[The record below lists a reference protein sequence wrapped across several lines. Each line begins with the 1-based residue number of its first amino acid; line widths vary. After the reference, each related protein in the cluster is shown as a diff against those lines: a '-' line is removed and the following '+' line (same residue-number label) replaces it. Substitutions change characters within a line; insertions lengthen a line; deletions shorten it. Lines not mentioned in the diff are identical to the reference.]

1 MLTPHALFCFVPA
14 ACCLAA
20 RWRLVSAPSL
30 PGLLSSADPQA
41 SPAAAAGGPG
51 PASPSDAGPR
61 LLRSLA
67 LGTEVE
73 LALGRSLVAAVSH
86 NMPAAASDAGEPGTE
101 VRLSL
106 AVSRQLRLL
115 VQQRGLR
122 LAPSVLLQF
131 NSEGTPWVASSQ

>member
-1 MLTPHALFCFVPA
+1 M
-14 ACCLAA
+14 
-20 RWRLVSAPSL
+20 SAPSL

-41 SPAAAAGGPG
+41 SAGAAAGGPG
-51 PASPSDAGPR
+51 AASPDAGPR

-73 LALGRSLVAAVSH
+73 LALGRSLVAALSH

-106 AVSRQLRLL
+106 AISRQLRLL

-131 NSEGTPWVASSQ
+131 NSEGTPWISSSQ

>member
-1 MLTPHALFCFVPA
+1 M
-14 ACCLAA
+14 
-20 RWRLVSAPSL
+20 SAPSL

-41 SPAAAAGGPG
+41 STTSSTGAAA
-51 PASPSDAGPR
+51 PSDAGPR

-73 LALGRSLVAAVSH
+73 LALGRSLVAALSH
-86 NMPAAASDAGEPGTE
+86 NMPAAASDGGGEPGTE

-106 AVSRQLRLL
+106 ALSRKLRLL

-122 LAPSVLLQF
+122 LQPSVLLQF
-131 NSEGTPWVASSQ
+131 NSEGTPGLSTSQ